1 MINTTTY
8 GSASAPAPWSVLGA
22 RHREVRTMVPD
33 AALMTGG
40 VRLQPVGDPAGVRA
54 TTVTVQGDESALTWR
69 PPD

>member
-40 VRLQPVGDPAGVRA
+40 VRLQPAGVRA
-54 TTVTVQGDESALTWR
+54 TTVFVQGDESALTWR